1 VELSK
6 EQKLA
11 ADYLEGMSGAGPVGS
26 SACPHDFDNIYR
38 LLVLVRDSDELSDAD
53 RGRYLGYCEGVLQEH
68 GYYLSEEA
76 RGWLPFD
83 KTLRETYLPGE

>member
-1 VELSK
+1 MESK

-11 ADYLEGMSGAGPVGS
+11 ADYLEAMTGSGPLS
-26 SACPHDFDNIYR
+26 SRACPHDFENVHR
-38 LLVLVRDSDELSDAD
+38 LLVLVRDDDELSDAD

-68 GYYLSEEA
+68 GYYFTDEG
-76 RGWLPFD
+76 RDWLPFD